1 MIFLKPL
8 ERTPTCST
16 SHDVREEETEN
27 EYKKIY
33 LDNVCCIALSEISL
47 EWASGWMNKPMET
60 AIVKGYH
67 FTR

>member
-47 EWASGWMNKPMET
+47 EWDEQTHGDC
-60 AIVKGYH
+60 H
-67 FTR
+67 C

>member
-27 EYKKIY
+27 EFKKNLLGQCLLY
-33 LDNVCCIALSEISL
+33 RS
-47 EWASGWMNKPMET
+47 
-60 AIVKGYH
+60 
-67 FTR
+67 